1 MWLNVGKNGVSVL
14 WWRHRG
20 RKNDIIADTQIITHD
35 DDHSWPLNLHHSIQ
49 MAPNDLTS
57 LAPTSRAIQ
66 ERMALMYGQA
76 PRHGFSSINRV
87 HYHFIMWKIKRR
99 GLGCRTLR
107 YILMRI
113 PQEYTKQKHLIYGDF
128 RSFVIH
134 VSRDSSWEESN
145 CDFLKLTS
153 EKHTLI
159 NIYIDYRN
167 PFCVCVCGCV

>member
-1 MWLNVGKNGVSVL
+1 MS
-14 WWRHRG
+14 
-20 RKNDIIADTQIITHD
+20 
-35 DDHSWPLNLHHSIQ
+35 
-49 MAPNDLTS
+49 PNELTS
-57 LAPTSRAIQ
+57 LVPTSRGIQ
-66 ERMALMYGQA
+66 ERMALMYGQP

-87 HYHFIMWKIKRR
+87 YYHFIMWKIKRR
-99 GLGCRTLR
+99 GIGCRTLM

-128 RSFVIH
+128 WNFVIH

-159 NIYIDYRN
+159 NIYVDYRS
-167 PFCVCVCGCV
+167 PFCVCVCVCKVSFYRWSFIFLVTFKISLFLMIGHFNLICLYVFAPFRIHSSS